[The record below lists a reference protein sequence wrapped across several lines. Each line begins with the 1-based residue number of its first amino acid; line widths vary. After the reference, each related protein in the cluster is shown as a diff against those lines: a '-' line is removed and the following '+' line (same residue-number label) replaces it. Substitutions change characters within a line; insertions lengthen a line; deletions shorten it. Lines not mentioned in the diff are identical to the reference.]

1 MKIIYNKILPIK
13 GYKIIN
19 LFGIFFVRINS
30 DGTKPKILWEDINHE
45 TIHTEQMKE
54 LLYIGFYIWYFFEWL
69 IRLLLEPSS
78 AYRSISF
85 EREAYANENNLHY
98 LHDRKRFN
106 WIQYLRK

>member
-1 MKIIYNKILPIK
+1 MRVIK
-13 GYKIIN
+13 TKHFPFGGYKAIN
-19 LFGIFFVRINS
+19 IFGIVF
-30 DGTKPKILWEDINHE
+30 TKGELSKKELNHE
-45 TIHTEQMKE
+45 AIHTVQMKE

-98 LHDRKRFN
+98 LYDRKRFN
-106 WIQYLRK
+106 WMRYLRK